1 MREIFRSDKVALHS
15 LLTDISEG
23 KIQLPE
29 FQRGWVW
36 DDNHIISLLASISMS
51 YPIGAIMLL
60 ETNPEMDNENV
71 RFKSRPIEGVQ
82 LPKPI
87 EPEQYILDGQQRL
100 TSLFQSIFCNQ
111 PVATRDSKGKEIK
124 RWYYIDME
132 KSLDDMDREETI
144 ISVPEEK
151 TIIGFRHEILANY
164 STKEL
169 EYENSVFPLNHVY
182 DASVWRT
189 EYEQHWDYNRDKIK
203 LFNKFEKE
211 IIDAFKQ
218 YQILVIQLKKETPKE
233 AVCQVFEKVNTGGVS
248 LTVFELLTATFAAD
262 DYDLREDWNR
272 KRQQLIDIENLG
284 SAAKV
289 LKAVQKDDV
298 LQAISLLT
306 TYEKRQIHL
315 ERGGTPDNAPAVS
328 CKRKD
333 ILKLTLEDYKK
344 WSDLAIEGFIQAGKF
359 LFSQNIFN
367 SSDIPYRTQIVPLAA
382 IFTVLGNQAENA
394 AAKEKITRWY
404 WCGVLGE
411 LYGGTLETRFASD
424 LIQVVDW
431 IKEGNTEPRTI
442 TDATFNASRLY
453 SLQTRNSAAYKG
465 IYALLMRDGALDFI
479 SGNKITDQ
487 VYFDEKIDIHH
498 IFPVKWCQQRNL
510 PKSEWNSI
518 INKTAISAKT
528 NRTIGGNAPSLYLD
542 KISKKEKLPPETL
555 KKILQSHLIEPE
567 LLEQDDFDGFIT
579 NRRDALLDRIAKAMG
594 KNINMDIRPGEL
606 PAVSEDESDI
616 AEELVT

>member
-1 MREIFRSDKVALHS
+1 MSKTFTSDKVS
-15 LLTDISEG
+15 LNTILTDISEG

-36 DDNHIISLLASISMS
+36 DDNHIISLIASISMS
-51 YPIGAIMLL
+51 YPIGAIMML
-60 ETNPEMDNENV
+60 ETGNKNV
-71 RFKSRPIEGVQ
+71 RFKSRPIEGVL

-100 TSLFQSIFCNQ
+100 TSLFQSIFHSQ
-111 PVATRDSKGKEIK
+111 AVATRDFKGKEIK

-144 ISVPEEK
+144 ISVPEDK
-151 TIIGFRHEILANY
+151 IIIGFGHDILADY
-164 STKEL
+164 STKEF
-169 EYENSVFPLNHVY
+169 EYKNSMFPLNHVY

-189 EYEQHWDYNRDKIK
+189 EYEEYWDYDRDKIK

-218 YQILVIQLKKETPKE
+218 YQIPVIQLKKETPKE

-248 LTVFELLTATFAAD
+248 LTVFELLTATYAAD
-262 DYDLREDWNR
+262 EYDLREDWNAKR
-272 KRQQLIDIENLG
+272 KRLIDIESLG
-284 SAAKV
+284 SVAKV
-289 LKAVQKDDV
+289 LKAVQNDDV

-306 TYEKRQIHL
+306 TYDKRQKYL
-315 ERGGTPDNAPAVS
+315 EQGSSPDKAPAVS

-333 ILKLTLEDYKK
+333 ILKLTLEDYQK
-344 WSDLAIEGFIQAGKF
+344 WSNQAIEGFIQAGRF

-367 SSDIPYRTQIVPLAA
+367 SLDVPYRTQIVPLSA
-382 IFTVLGNQAENA
+382 IFTVLGSQADNTMV
-394 AAKEKITRWY
+394 KKKIVQWY

-411 LYGGTLETRFASD
+411 LYGGAIETRFALD
-424 LIQVVDW
+424 LIQMIEW
-431 IKEGNTEPRTI
+431 INGANAEPKTI
-442 TDATFNASRLY
+442 MDASFNASRLY

-465 IYALLMRDGALDFI
+465 IYALLMRDGGLDFI

-487 VYFDEKIDIHH
+487 VYFDDKIDIHH
-498 IFPVKWCQQRNL
+498 IFPMKWCKDHNL
-510 PKSEWNSI
+510 SRSEWNSI

-542 KISKKEKLPPETL
+542 KISKKEKLSKDIL
-555 KKILQSHLIEPE
+555 KGILLSHVIDPD
-567 LLEQDDFDGFIT
+567 LLEKDDFNGFIT
-579 NRRDALLDRIAKAMG
+579 KRRDALLERITMAMG
-594 KNINMDIRPGEL
+594 KDINMDIRQGVL
-606 PAVSEDESDI
+606 PEVPEDESDI
-616 AEELVT
+616 EEELVA